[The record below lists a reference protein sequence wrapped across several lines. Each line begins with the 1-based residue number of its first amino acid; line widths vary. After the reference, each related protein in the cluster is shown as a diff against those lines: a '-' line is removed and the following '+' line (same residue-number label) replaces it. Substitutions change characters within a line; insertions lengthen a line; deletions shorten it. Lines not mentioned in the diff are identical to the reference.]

1 MRSSLRYLIDIGVG
15 YLSLNRS
22 VNTLSGGESQRVKI
36 ARQLDCD
43 LVDLIYILDEP
54 SVGLHAR
61 DIDHLILNPPTAS
74 PGGGPGCGWWGVEG
88 LGLVGFGDF
97 WGCGACGLVG

>member
-1 MRSSLRYLIDIGVG
+1 MATVTEALVDAK
-15 YLSLNRS
+15 N
-22 VNTLSGGESQRVKI
+22 E
-36 ARQLDCD
+36 ARQAETRTEIADAL
-43 LVDLIYILDEP
+43 LN
-54 SVGLHAR
+54 
-61 DIDHLILNPPTAS
+61 LNPPTAS